1 MGRSRAIRFG
11 LCVGLGLVM
20 AMTAVAGCDGAKSS
34 GGTPTGPVATTPA
47 DGEGG
52 LGTGGLGTGGPGAGG
67 STGTGSPA
75 PVGYPNDARAYG
87 LAAISAW
94 VNGQKDRL
102 DNLSGP
108 GVATNFLN
116 IPGSPDS
123 HWQYSGCE
131 GAAGSQY
138 CTYRNNSG
146 DQLQLR
152 LTTQLLGEAHAVSE
166 VVFEKTEYPSS
177 AEGYVS
183 GFILAWTN
191 GNRQR
196 MLALA
201 NQSTVDLVTKGK
213 VPANWTAQ
221 NNAPPPAG
229 GYIYIF
235 ETSNDGFSMTFKV
248 RQSALGKPHAIQC
261 AKAGNATC

>member
-1 MGRSRAIRFG
+1 MSRSRAIRLG
-11 LCVGLGLVM
+11 MRVGLGLVL
-20 AMTAVAGCDGAKSS
+20 AMTAMVGCDRAKSS
-34 GGTPTGPVATTPA
+34 GGTPTSPAATSPES
-47 DGEGG
+47 GE
-52 LGTGGLGTGGPGAGG
+52 GGLGTGGPGAGG
-67 STGTGSPA
+67 PDPGEPTTGSPVPA
-75 PVGYPNDARAYG
+75 GYPNDARAYG

-108 GVATNFLN
+108 GVAINFLN

-123 HWQYSGCE
+123 HWQYYRCE

-152 LTTQLLGEAHAVSE
+152 LTTQLLGAAHAVTE
-166 VVFEKTEYPSS
+166 VVFEKTEYPST
-177 AEGYVS
+177 AESYVS

-213 VPANWTAQ
+213 PPANWTAQ
-221 NNAPPPAG
+221 NNASPPAG
-229 GYIYIF
+229 GYRYVF
-235 ETSNDGFSMTFKV
+235 QTSTDGFSMTFKV
-248 RQSALGKPHAIQC
+248 RESALGKPHAIQC